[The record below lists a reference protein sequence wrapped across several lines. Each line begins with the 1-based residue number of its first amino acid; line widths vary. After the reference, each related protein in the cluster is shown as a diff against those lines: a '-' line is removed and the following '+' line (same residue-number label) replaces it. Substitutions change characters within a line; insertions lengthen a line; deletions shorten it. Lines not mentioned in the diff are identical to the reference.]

1 MVGSKIGMSDLKDR
15 YPREA
20 EIKTGKVTLTILDD
34 PTSEALA
41 TFSQGLNEE
50 DLLFLS
56 RDLREPKVLEAWKR
70 DMERGNIFSVM
81 ASQDGKVLG
90 TTAVLLDK
98 QSWSAHVGELRILV
112 LPEARNTGLGRIL
125 IQESFLMGLGLRLE
139 KLTARMMLDQEG
151 AINVFEEMGF
161 KKEAMLLDHVKD
173 SQGKK
178 HDLLMLSHDVMSF
191 DSLRQAYGIDEE
203 AFAAG

>member
-1 MVGSKIGMSDLKDR
+1 MSDLKDR
-15 YPREA
+15 YPRSMD
-20 EIKTGKVTLTILDD
+20 IKSGTVELSVLDD
-34 PTSEALA
+34 PTSEDLKAF
-41 TFSQGLNEE
+41 TQGLNDE

-56 RDLREPKVLEAWKR
+56 RDLREPKVLDAWKR
-70 DMERGNIFSVM
+70 DIANGNIFSVK
-81 ASQDGKVLG
+81 ATLDGKVLG

-112 LPEARNTGLGRIL
+112 LPEARDTGLGRIL
-125 IQESFLMGLGLRLE
+125 IQESFLMGLDLELE
-139 KLTARMMLDQEG
+139 KLTVRMMLDQEG

-178 HDLLMLSHDVMSF
+178 HDLLMMSHDVMSF
-191 DSLRQAYGIDEE
+191 DSLRQAYGIDED

>member
-1 MVGSKIGMSDLKDR
+1 MSDLQDR

-20 EIKTGKVTLTILDD
+20 EIKSGKVELSLLTD
-34 PTSEALA
+34 PTSEALNSFTEA
-41 TFSQGLNEE
+41 LTDE

-70 DMERGNIFSVM
+70 DIDVGNIFSVQ

-98 QSWSAHVGELRILV
+98 QSWSAHVGELRIV
-112 LPEARNTGLGRIL
+112 VVPEARDTGLGRIL
-125 IQESFLMGLGLRLE
+125 IQESFLMGLDLRLE

-161 KKEAMLLDHVKD
+161 KKEAMLIDHVKD
-173 SQGKK
+173 SNGKK
-178 HDLLMLSHDVMSF
+178 HDLLMMSHDVMSF
-191 DSLRQAYGIDEE
+191 DRLRQAYGIDEST
-203 AFAAG
+203 FA

>member
-1 MVGSKIGMSDLKDR
+1 MSDLKNR
-15 YPREA
+15 YPRSV
-20 EIKTGKVTLTILDD
+20 EIKSGTVELSVLDD
-34 PTSEALA
+34 PTSEELGAF
-41 TFSQGLNEE
+41 TQGLGDE

-70 DMERGNIFSVM
+70 DIANGNIFSVK
-81 ASQDGKVLG
+81 ATLDGKVLG
-90 TTAVLLDK
+90 TTALLLDK

-112 LPEARNTGLGRIL
+112 LPEARDTGLGRIL
-125 IQESFLMGLGLRLE
+125 IQESFLMGLDLELE

-173 SQGKK
+173 SHGKK
-178 HDLLMLSHDVMSF
+178 HDLLMMSHDVMSF
-191 DSLRQAYGIDEE
+191 DSLRQAYGIDEG